1 MGISK
6 RVSALLLAV
15 LLSFGVCALDYLKVD
30 ALEVG
35 GSVVWD
41 TAINYLLGL
50 LGLSPIAENGDKIVD
65 FDSMR
70 SKWVQDYEAYFY
82 ANVQPEDLPDGYTKE
97 RAYQNWIDNV
107 CRGNLNTVEYG
118 AWDIFKAWA
127 ETLVSENSGGDSGDV
142 TLGSGTI
149 RGLLYKYDNVTGE
162 PWTNVLEF
170 PVDLDETLNFICVVR
185 NSDGTMY
192 FCLSDSVVTGVDANS
207 YYWSYFI
214 ANVTNMITY
223 EKDKTSG
230 NYKINSFTNPHGI
243 SFVPNGSSTSTII
256 FNKPFLA
263 DACLDT
269 SITNTIS
276 NKQGCYDR
284 IMACG
289 DLTLDG
295 SITVPSSSDYSAVND
310 KITDLQIIND
320 YSTTTTQNV
329 VSIDWDKIGAMISDA
344 VGTVTGSLD
353 RTITDALDDAQ
364 EKVAASTMSVANY
377 NDYVTEISN
386 TYVYDITN
394 ETSITNPDST
404 VTGVI
409 SGNVENA
416 EFVLKGLQ
424 YVFPFCIPWD
434 IKDFVTLL
442 VADPVAPVIE
452 YPIYN
457 PVTDTDEIITIDFSL
472 WENQVRIIRYI
483 FDFLLIIG
491 LLLLARSL
499 IGAGGS
505 D

>member
-1 MGISK
+1 MGIKK
-6 RVSALLLAV
+6 RVSALLLAIM
-15 LLSFGVCALDYLKVD
+15 LSFGLCAVDYLKVD

-65 FDSMR
+65 FDAMR

-82 ANVQPEDLPDGYTKE
+82 ANVQPEDLPEGYTKE

-118 AWDIFKAWA
+118 AWDIFKEWA
-127 ETLVSENSGGDSGDV
+127 ETLTSESSGGSGTLNTFSTRDMILTVSNLLGFNVNFGSDFVDKEAVGFYCDAITNNRFYIQFFLKEYNSGDV
-142 TLGSGTI
+142 IFNISSSPSTASQRVFVQNASHYNIRYDGYEISNGGTI
-149 RGLLYKYDNVTGE
+149 G
-162 PWTNVLEF
+162 
-170 PVDLDETLNFICVVR
+170 NFR
-185 NSDGTMY
+185 FSNYTWN
-192 FCLSDSVVTGVDANS
+192 DSYTRIFDKGANNLAVILGCFS
-207 YYWSYFI
+207 
-214 ANVTNMITY
+214 AV
-223 EKDKTSG
+223 
-230 NYKINSFTNPHGI
+230 
-243 SFVPNGSSTSTII
+243 GSSALVHTY
-256 FNKPFLA
+256 L
-263 DACLDT
+263 
-269 SITNTIS
+269 
-276 NKQGCYDR
+276 
-284 IMACG
+284 
-289 DLTLDG
+289 LDG
-295 SITVPSSSDYSAVND
+295 SSPGVTEKDYASVVSNV
-310 KITDLQIIND
+310 TDLQIIND

-329 VSIDWDKIGAMISDA
+329 VSIDWDRIGAMISDA

-364 EKVAASTMSVANY
+364 EKVAAGTMSVSNY
-377 NDYVTEISN
+377 NDYVTQISN

-404 VTGVI
+404 VTGVV
-409 SGNVENA
+409 SGNVSKA
-416 EFVLKGLQ
+416 EFTLDGLQ

-434 IKDFVTLL
+434 IRDFVTLL

-472 WENQVRIIRYI
+472 WEDQVRIIRYI

-499 IGAGGS
+499 IGAGGG

>member
-1 MGISK
+1 MIISRKSWYIYGYKK
-6 RVSALLLAV
+6 RVSAFLLAV
-15 LLSFGVCALDYLKVD
+15 LLSFGVCAVDYLQVD

-50 LGLSPIAENGDKIVD
+50 LGLSPITENGDKIVD

-82 ANVQPEDLPDGYTKE
+82 ANVKQDDLPEGYTKE
-97 RAYQNWIDNV
+97 RAYNDWINNV

-118 AWDIFKAWA
+118 AWDIFKEWA
-127 ETLVSENSGGDSGDV
+127 ETLPSEGSSTNPDDTVNGQYVSLLSLINYLNEHYITGSNKISTNRDDVVIDDIQVVLLELDSSKNFKYLNLLCNPSASIYFEKSGTNSGNFKSK
-142 TLGSGTI
+142 TGSFQRNHIDGSNG
-149 RGLLYKYDNVTGE
+149 GLKIEDN
-162 PWTNVLEF
+162 
-170 PVDLDETLNFICVVR
+170 
-185 NSDGTMY
+185 
-192 FCLSDSVVTGVDANS
+192 
-207 YYWSYFI
+207 
-214 ANVTNMITY
+214 
-223 EKDKTSG
+223 KTSFWFNTWG
-230 NYKINSFTNPHGI
+230 DPYYYYGVSTG
-243 SFVPNGSSTSTII
+243 VPNGVVLDISSVINGAI
-256 FNKPFLA
+256 YKP
-263 DACLDT
+263 
-269 SITNTIS
+269 
-276 NKQGCYDR
+276 
-284 IMACG
+284 
-289 DLTLDG
+289 
-295 SITVPSSSDYSAVND
+295 SDYAVVND
-310 KITDLQIIND
+310 KISDLQIIND

-329 VSIDWDKIGAMISDA
+329 VSIDWDRIASMISDA
-344 VGTVTGSLD
+344 TGTITGSLD
-353 RTITDALDDAQ
+353 KTITDALDGSQ
-364 EKVAASTMSVANY
+364 EKVAAGTMSVANY

-416 EFVLKGLQ
+416 EFVLNGLQ

-457 PVTDTDEIITIDFSL
+457 PVTDTEEIITIDFSL

-499 IGAGGS
+499 IGAGGG